1 MELLKLKSKVTELY
15 DYAALDVSEFIP
27 EFTVNEDKLEK
38 DIQRQLAVRGT
49 QVEADVVFGGDV
61 VEISSESEMAKFNKP
76 SVMINVGKGLFD
88 KVLETAL
95 VGMKKGEKKKVAV
108 AGGKTSANI
117 TVKRVIHTQLPKLS
131 EPELKEIRKECINRQ
146 IDRLIDEDEDADMA
160 SAMLC
165 QKVAEN
171 SEFVFD
177 DAEKAWVEKMI
188 EAKIAD
194 IDIEDAMKDF
204 MRNIHFSTFK
214 TAVIGCG
221 MAEAAGDI
229 LTEEDYEKNIAGHMA
244 YDETLTHEKAMEEY
258 PKIQFMIDRY
268 AGKYIEVIDRYIAE
282 EFKKALNR
290 EY

>member
-38 DIQRQLAVRGT
+38 DIQRQLAVRGIKM
-49 QVEADVVFGGDV
+49 EADVVSDGDV
-61 VEISSESEMAKFNKP
+61 VEIASESEMAKFNKP

-108 AGGKTSANI
+108 AGGKGSANI
-117 TVKRVIHTQLPKLS
+117 TVKRVIHTQLPDLS
-131 EPELKEIRKECINRQ
+131 EAELKEIRKECINRQ
-146 IDRLIDEDEDADMA
+146 IDRLIDEEEDADMA
-160 SAMLC
+160 SAMIC
-165 QKVAEN
+165 QQIAEN

-177 DAEKAWVEKMI
+177 DAEKTWVEEMI

-194 IDIEDAMKDF
+194 IDIEDAMKE
-204 MRNIHFSTFK
+204 MMKNIHFSTFK
-214 TAVIGCG
+214 TAVIGCE
-221 MAEAAGDI
+221 MAENEGDI

-244 YDETLTHEKAMEEY
+244 YDETLTPEKAMEEY

-268 AGKYIEVIDRYIAE
+268 AGKYIEVIDRYVAE